1 MPEEPGASEVTVM
14 TVIHETTVAGRV
26 AQALAFLAQAEAEFA
41 VGDTRQAAEKLYG
54 ASVQAVIA
62 ASIQREWDYNS
73 HRANK
78 NAARQLAKEYE
89 DPFLSTGFTAA
100 EKLHIHF
107 HHGGMEDYQITT
119 DRHDVRSYVERMVK
133 LVEEFEDNRTA

>member
-1 MPEEPGASEVTVM
+1 M
-14 TVIHETTVAGRV
+14 TVVQEDAVADRV
-26 AQALAFLAQAEAEFA
+26 AQALEFIAQAEAEFA

-62 ASIQREWDYNS
+62 ASIQRGWDYNS

-78 NAARQLAKEYE
+78 NATRQLADQYE

-100 EKLHIHF
+100 EKFHIHF
-107 HHGGMEDYQITT
+107 HHGGMEDYQVTA
-119 DRHDVRSYVERMVK
+119 DRHDVRSYVERMLK
-133 LVEEFEDNRTA
+133 LVEEHEANRKV